1 MFKFQAKS
9 LATKLI
15 AVTGG
20 TIALVLLASNF
31 VLISQTQER
40 VETLVLDQA
49 TGEAKAI
56 ASDIAGGIG
65 ELASASRSMAGILGR
80 SHAEK
85 SMERAGVIN
94 ILRANLEQNPFAFG
108 SWFAEEPKAFD
119 GRKEDVA
126 NNKELGAN
134 EEGIFAPYWSK
145 NRENEIQFST
155 FRADYAAEW
164 YSLAAKSGK
173 GAITPPYTA
182 QDTDVPTAM
191 SSIAYPVTSNGKLI
205 GVSGVDISLA
215 SLADGLSKLK
225 PFETGRVYL
234 LSQTGKW
241 LVAPIP
247 ELLLKDYDGEGNEVV
262 KKALASGTSGVV
274 KNLSYDGNE
283 PFDRVVYPF
292 AVSGVNTSW
301 IVLVDVP
308 RTAINA
314 PVRDQTY
321 MMIIGGL
328 VVLGAVLLGLYFA
341 VRGFVQ
347 QPLAGLVR
355 DVRNLSNGDY
365 GNSITGQDRSD
376 ETGQVAKALEGF
388 RHQLADTKRLEGEAR
403 HEREQAE
410 HERSRSETE
419 RAESSALQRDIV
431 ARLGKGLSHL
441 SSGDLAFRITDE
453 FPGEYAQ
460 LKRDFNATMDSLEET
475 IRTVNHSVVNIGNGT
490 SEISSAANDLSHR
503 TEQQAASLE
512 ETAAALDEL
521 TSQVNAS
528 AENAKVAAKSVDVAS
543 SDAGQSGEVVQKAIA
558 AMKGIE
564 QSSHEVSR
572 IIGVIDEIAFQTNL
586 LALNAGVEAARAGD
600 AGKGFAVVAQEVR
613 ELAQR
618 SANAAKEIKT
628 LINTSA
634 GQVREGV
641 DLVGRAGGAL
651 EKIAEQV
658 VQINGLIRQISSS
671 ASEQAVGLKEINSA
685 VNQMDQVTQQNAAM
699 VEETTA
705 AGMALNEEARSLST
719 LVARFRVAQRSGTTA
734 AQPNSTEM
742 LRGTAERMRSAER
755 PAPAP
760 APTYARDT
768 RPAPSA
774 ARAGYTPSTQ
784 RVLTQTSGANALAQ
798 DNWEEF

>member
-31 VLISQTQER
+31 VLISQTQDR
-40 VETLVLDQA
+40 VETLVFDGAQA
-49 TGEAKAI
+49 EARAI
-56 ASDIAGGIG
+56 ASDIAGSVG
-65 ELASASRSMAGILGR
+65 ELAAAARTMSGVLGR
-80 SHAEK
+80 GHAGK
-85 SMERAGVIN
+85 STDRVGAIN
-94 ILRANLEQNPFAFG
+94 LLKANLEQHSFAFG
-108 SWFAEEPKAFD
+108 SWFAEEAKAYD
-119 GRKEDVA
+119 GRQEDVV
-126 NNKELGAN
+126 NNKELGGN
-134 EEGIFAPYWSK
+134 EQGVFTPYWSK
-145 NRENEIQFST
+145 NRNGEAQFST
-155 FRADYAAEW
+155 FKADYAAEW

-173 GAITPPYTA
+173 GAITQPYLA
-182 QDTDVPTAM
+182 EGTDVPTTM
-191 SSIAYPVTSNGKLI
+191 SSIAYPVMSDGKLI
-205 GVSGVDISLA
+205 GVAGVDISLA
-215 SLADGLSKLK
+215 ALADDLAKLK
-225 PFETGRVYL
+225 PFGSGRVYL
-234 LSQTGKW
+234 LSQSGKW
-241 LVAPIP
+241 LVSPIP
-247 ELLLKDYDGEGNEVV
+247 DLLMKDYEGEG
-262 KKALASGTSGVV
+262 ADVV
-274 KNLSYDGNE
+274 KNALSSATSGTIRNLAYDGNE

-292 AVSGVNTSW
+292 KLPNVNANW
-301 IVLVDVP
+301 VVLVDVP
-308 RTAINA
+308 RAAINA

-321 MMIIGGL
+321 MMIVGGL
-328 VVLGAVLLGLYFA
+328 VVLGAVLVGLYFA

-347 QPLAGLVR
+347 KPLAGLVS
-355 DVRNLSNGDY
+355 DVQTLSNSDY
-365 GNSITGQDRSD
+365 TKPIAGQERSD
-376 ETGQVAKALEGF
+376 ETGSVAKALEGF
-388 RHQLADTKRLEGEAR
+388 RHQLADTRRLEGEAR

-410 HERSRSETE
+410 LQRSRSETE

-441 SSGDLAFRITDE
+441 SAGDLAFRITDE

-460 LKRDFNATMDSLEET
+460 LKRDFNATMESLEET
-475 IRTVNHSVVNIGNGT
+475 IRTVNHSVVNIGSGT
-490 SEISSAANDLSHR
+490 SEISNAANDLSHR

-512 ETAAALDEL
+512 ETAAALDQL
-521 TSQVNAS
+521 TSQVHAS
-528 AENAKVAAKSVDVAS
+528 AENAKVAAKSVEVAS
-543 SDAGQSGEVVQKAIA
+543 SDAEQSGEVVQKAIA
-558 AMKGIE
+558 AMQGIE

-641 DLVGRAGGAL
+641 DLVGKAGSAL

-705 AGMALNEEARSLST
+705 ASMALNDEAGALST
-719 LVARFRVAQRSGTTA
+719 LVSRFRVAQQVP
-734 AQPNSTEM
+734 AQSSSEM
-742 LRGTAERMRSAER
+742 LRGAAERMRAAER
-755 PAPAP
+755 PAS
-760 APTYARDT
+760 
-768 RPAPSA
+768 PSA
-774 ARAGYTPSTQ
+774 AAKDSRPAQPRSGYSASTQ
-784 RVLTQTSGANALAQ
+784 RVIAHTSGANAFAQ

>member
-31 VLISQTQER
+31 VLISQTQDR
-40 VETLVLDQA
+40 VETLVLEQA
-49 TGEAKAI
+49 NGEARAI
-56 ASDIAGGIG
+56 ASDIAGDVG
-65 ELASASRSMAGILGR
+65 ELASAARSMAGVIGR
-80 SHAEK
+80 AHAEK
-85 SMERAGVIN
+85 SMERTGVIN
-94 ILRANLEQNPFAFG
+94 VLRANLEQNPFAFG

-119 GRKEDVA
+119 GRKDDVI
-126 NNKELGAN
+126 NNKELGGN
-134 EEGIFAPYWSK
+134 EEGVFTPYWSK
-145 NRENEIQFST
+145 TRNNDIQYST
-155 FRADYAAEW
+155 FRADYPAEW
-164 YSLAAKSGK
+164 YALAAKSGK
-173 GAITPPYTA
+173 GAITQPYTA
-182 QDTDVPTAM
+182 EGTDVPTAM
-191 SSIAYPVTSNGKLI
+191 SSIAYPVMSGGKLI

-215 SLADGLSKLK
+215 SLAEGLSKLK

-234 LSQTGKW
+234 LSQSGKW

-247 ELLLKDYDGEGNEVV
+247 ELLLKDYDGIGNEVI
-262 KKALASGTSGVV
+262 KDALSSGKPGIIS
-274 KNLSYDGNE
+274 NLSYDGNE
-283 PFDRVVYPF
+283 PFDRLVYPF
-292 AVSGVNTSW
+292 ALSGVNTSW

-314 PVRDQTY
+314 PVKDQTY

-328 VVLGAVLLGLYFA
+328 VVLAAVLIGLYLA
-341 VRGFVQ
+341 VRRFVQ
-347 QPLAGLVR
+347 KPLAALVK
-355 DVRNLSNGDY
+355 DVNNLSQGDY
-365 GNSITGQDRSD
+365 TNAITGQERSD
-376 ETGQVAKALEGF
+376 ETGEVAKALEGF

-410 HERSRSETE
+410 RERGRSETE

-441 SSGDLAFRITDE
+441 SSGDLAYRITDE

-460 LKRDFNATMDSLEET
+460 LKRDFNATMESLEET

-528 AENAKVAAKSVDVAS
+528 AENAKVAAKSVEVAS

-641 DLVGRAGGAL
+641 DLVGKAGGAL

-705 AGMALNEEARSLST
+705 AGMALNEEARTLST
-719 LVARFRVAQRSGTTA
+719 LVSRFRVAQASGTA
-734 AQPNSTEM
+734 KPSSADM
-742 LRGTAERMRSAER
+742 LRGTAERMRAAER
-755 PAPAP
+755 PAPQPAP
-760 APTYARDT
+760 ARDV
-768 RPAPSA
+768 RPAPAASP
-774 ARAGYTPSTQ
+774 ARAGYSASTQ
-784 RVLTQTSGANALAQ
+784 RVLAQTSGANALAQ

>member
-31 VLISQTQER
+31 VLISQTQDR
-40 VETLVLDQA
+40 VETLVFDGAQA
-49 TGEAKAI
+49 EARAI
-56 ASDIAGGIG
+56 ASDIAGSVG
-65 ELASASRSMAGILGR
+65 ELAAAARTMSGVLGR
-80 SHAEK
+80 GHAGK
-85 SMERAGVIN
+85 STDRVGAIN
-94 ILRANLEQNPFAFG
+94 LLKANLEQHSFAFG
-108 SWFAEEPKAFD
+108 SWFAEEPKAYD
-119 GRKEDVA
+119 GRQEDVV
-126 NNKELGAN
+126 NNKELGGN
-134 EEGIFAPYWSK
+134 EEGVFTPYWSK
-145 NRENEIQFST
+145 DRNGEAQFST
-155 FRADYAAEW
+155 FKADYAAEW

-173 GAITPPYTA
+173 GAITQPYLA
-182 QDTDVPTAM
+182 EGTDVPTTM
-191 SSIAYPVTSNGKLI
+191 SSIAYPVMSDGKLI

-215 SLADGLSKLK
+215 SLADDLAKLK
-225 PFETGRVYL
+225 PFGTGRVYL
-234 LSQTGKW
+234 LSQSGKW
-241 LVAPIP
+241 LVSPIP
-247 ELLLKDYDGEGNEVV
+247 DLLTKDYDGEGADIV
-262 KKALASGTSGVV
+262 KDALSSATSGMI
-274 KNLSYDGNE
+274 KNLTYDGNE

-292 AVSGVNTSW
+292 KLPNVNANW
-301 IVLVDVP
+301 VVLVDVP
-308 RTAINA
+308 HTAINA

-321 MMIIGGL
+321 MMILGGL
-328 VVLGAVLLGLYFA
+328 VVLGAVLAGLYFA

-347 QPLAGLVR
+347 KPLAGLVS
-355 DVRNLSNGDY
+355 DVQTLSNGDY
-365 GNSITGQDRSD
+365 TRPIAGQDRSD
-376 ETGQVAKALEGF
+376 ETGSVAKALEGF

-403 HEREQAE
+403 HQREQAE
-410 HERSRSETE
+410 LQRSRSETE
-419 RAESSALQRDIV
+419 RAESGALQRDIV
-431 ARLGKGLSHL
+431 ARLGNGLSHL
-441 SSGDLAFRITDE
+441 ASGDLAFRITDE

-460 LKRDFNATMDSLEET
+460 LKRDFNATMESLEET
-475 IRTVNHSVVNIGNGT
+475 IRTVNHSVVNIGSGT
-490 SEISSAANDLSHR
+490 SEISNAANDLSHR

-512 ETAAALDEL
+512 ETAAALDQL

-528 AENAKVAAKSVDVAS
+528 AENAKVAAKSVEVAS
-543 SDAGQSGEVVQKAIA
+543 SDAGRSGEVVQKAIA
-558 AMKGIE
+558 AMRGIE

-641 DLVGRAGGAL
+641 DLVGKAGSAL

-658 VQINGLIRQISSS
+658 VQINSLIRQISSS

-705 AGMALNEEARSLST
+705 ASMALNDEAGALSA
-719 LVARFRVAQRSGTTA
+719 LVSRFRVAQQA
-734 AQPNSTEM
+734 PAQSSSEM
-742 LRGTAERMRSAER
+742 LRGAAERMRAAER
-755 PAPAP
+755 PASPPPA
-760 APTYARDT
+760 AKDSRTATART
-768 RPAPSA
+768 GS
-774 ARAGYTPSTQ
+774 YSTSTQ
-784 RVLTQTSGANALAQ
+784 RVLAQTSGANALAH